1 MIFYREF
8 GTAEEFAEVLKPI
21 GGEIVQTARGEGHWS
36 ALRLALP
43 SSEVI
48 HCEAGAAVSGRG
60 ILRPGRICFLM
71 PWRKPYPYY
80 YRGIE
85 MPGNGVALYTEGVEH
100 VGRGSG
106 PGAWTLFVIEGA
118 RFLQHLSRFQGG
130 ADGPAPRSFIPIELH
145 PRRRAKVEGIVN
157 EIARARLDPQKAE
170 SYRRPAVLRST
181 PLGRGK
187 DRAARTASYKADRDS
202 ADSVSNS
209 SAFHPDKLRRV
220 APRHTLA
227 IGRRKKIEVL
237 QLDERT
243 ARVVERKV
251 GTERQRLD
259 PQRLD

>member
-1 MIFYREF
+1 
-8 GTAEEFAEVLKPI
+8 
-21 GGEIVQTARGEGHWS
+21 
-36 ALRLALP
+36 
-43 SSEVI
+43 
-48 HCEAGAAVSGRG
+48 
-60 ILRPGRICFLM
+60 M

-170 SYRRPAVLRST
+170 SYRRPAVLRTCEETILDTFAEEISAGT
-181 PLGRGK
+181 DVVGSPSRLRYLSLSEVVL
-187 DRAARTASYKADRDS
+187 RAWELARQLPNENLRLEDLCAATGVSARQVQNAFIAMTGLRPTAFLRAHRLQRARRMLLSRD
-202 ADSVSNS
+202 ADSVKAAAYRCGFPDLGRF
-209 SAFHPDKLRRV
+209 SAFYRKMFGELPRVTLLR
-220 APRHTLA
+220 
-227 IGRRKKIEVL
+227 
-237 QLDERT
+237 
-243 ARVVERKV
+243 
-251 GTERQRLD
+251 GTGK
-259 PQRLD
+259 PCYGV